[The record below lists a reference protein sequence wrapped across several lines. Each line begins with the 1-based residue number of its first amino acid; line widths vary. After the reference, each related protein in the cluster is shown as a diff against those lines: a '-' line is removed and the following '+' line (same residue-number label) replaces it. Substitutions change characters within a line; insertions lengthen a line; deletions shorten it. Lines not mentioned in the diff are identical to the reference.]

1 MLGCGHSLP
10 YAIII
15 EQVLK
20 EAMIMI
26 DRLESIVNKYNE
38 LTSELSK
45 PEIISD
51 IKKMTEISKEQR
63 RLEGI
68 VNVYNDYKKVLS
80 DLDEC
85 KELLK
90 DKEMAEFAHEEQV
103 NLEKRKSELES
114 ELEVMLLPHDP
125 NDDKNVIVEIRG
137 AAGGD
142 EANIFA
148 GDLFDMYQK
157 YANNE
162 GFKIEILESEE
173 GTAGG
178 FTNISFM
185 VKGEGAYSKLKYESG
200 SHRVQRV
207 PATESQGRVHT
218 STATVLVMPEVPDF
232 EYELDENEVRVD
244 ITRSSGCGG
253 QGVNTT
259 DSAVRLTHI
268 PTGIIVYSQT
278 ERSQIKNKEK
288 AFKILRA
295 RLYDLKLREQEEAI
309 GAERRSKI
317 GTGDR
322 SEKIR
327 TYNYPQNRLTDHR
340 IGFTSMNL
348 DRIMDGELGVVINA
362 LINEDQK
369 RKLEN
374 NE

>member
-1 MLGCGHSLP
+1 M
-10 YAIII
+10 I
-15 EQVLK
+15 E
-20 EAMIMI
+20 
-26 DRLESIVNKYNE
+26 RLEAINKKYQEITNE
-38 LTSELSK
+38 LSN
-45 PEIISD
+45 PDVISD
-51 IKKMTEISKEQR
+51 IKKMTELSKEQT
-63 RLEGI
+63 RLGGI
-68 VNVYNDYKKVLS
+68 VDVYNKYKQVNDDIES
-80 DLDEC
+80 A
-85 KELLK
+85 KEMLK
-90 DKEMAEFAHEEQV
+90 DPEMLEFAKEELM
-103 NLEKRKSELES
+103 NLELENEKLVK
-114 ELEVMLLPHDP
+114 ELEVLLLPHDP
-125 NDDKNVIVEIRG
+125 NDEKNVIVEIRG

-148 GDLFDMYQK
+148 GDLFDMYTK

-162 GFKIEILESEE
+162 GWKIEVLNSVD

-178 FTNISFM
+178 FSNLEFM
-185 VKGEGAYSKLKYESG
+185 IKGESVYSKLKYESG

-218 STATVLVMPEVPDF
+218 STATVLVMPEAEEFD
-232 EYELDENEVRVD
+232 YELDESEVRVD

-288 AFKILRA
+288 AFKILKT
-295 RLYDLKLREQEEAI
+295 RLYDLKLREKEEAE
-309 GAERRSKI
+309 GAERRNKI

-348 DRIMDGELGVVINA
+348 DRIMDGELGVVIDA

-369 RKLEN
+369 RKLES
-374 NE
+374 E